1 MALQGSASYYL
12 HRGGIGGSGGSGQ
25 GHSVHGGGGGGGG
38 GSAAAQPGGIHS
50 SPAYKNLANTSIPVQ
65 QQQQQPNVGVSGGA
79 ASSSSFHIENPSQN
93 FPHGRA
99 MAVALPGSEPVKKKR
114 GRPRKY
120 APDGANMG
128 LGLSP
133 MSAPKPSS
141 ALVVSPGEKARR
153 GRPPGTGWK
162 QKLAPLGEWMNN
174 SAGLAFTPH
183 VLHVGVG
190 EDVAAKIL
198 AFAQQR
204 PRALCI
210 MSANGSVSAVT
221 LRQPTTSNNTVT
233 YEGRF
238 EILCLSGSYL
248 VADSGGPRNRTG
260 GISISVCSP
269 DGHII
274 GGAIGGRLIAANAV
288 QVVACSFVY
297 GGTKPKSKA
306 ESGTEDEKH
315 LEKSAEKSLI
325 PITAASS
332 QSYTPN
338 SGSSVWPPVARAE
351 VKNSQTDIDLMRG

>member
-1 MALQGSASYYL
+1 MDGREGMALPGSASYYL
-12 HRGGIGGSGGSGQ
+12 NRGGSGSSGP
-25 GHSVHGGGGGGGG
+25 GPNVHGAGG
-38 GSAAAQPGGIHS
+38 GSTAAQAGGLHIHTT
-50 SPAYKNLANTSIPVQ
+50 PVFKTLPNPSIAV
-65 QQQQQPNVGVSGGA
+65 QPNVGVGGGSVSG
-79 ASSSSFHIENPSQN
+79 SSFHVENPSSN
-93 FPHGRA
+93 FPHGRS
-99 MAVALPGSEPVKKKR
+99 MAIVSSALQGGEPVKKKR

-120 APDGANMG
+120 GPDGANMS

-133 MSAPKPSS
+133 LSASKHSS
-141 ALVVSPGEKARR
+141 LVISPGEKARR
-153 GRPPGTGWK
+153 GRPRGTGWK
-162 QKLAPLGEWMNN
+162 QQLAPLGEWMNS

-210 MSANGSVSAVT
+210 LSANGSVSAVT
-221 LRQPTTSNNTVT
+221 LRQPTTSGGTVT

-248 VADSGGPRNRTG
+248 LAESGGPRNRTG

-274 GGAIGGRLIAANAV
+274 GGAIGGRLTAANPV

-297 GGTKPKSKA
+297 GGTKPKNNA
-306 ESGTEDEKH
+306 ESGTKDEKH
-315 LEKSAEKSLI
+315 LLDQSAETSLT

-332 QSYTPN
+332 QGLTPN
-338 SGSSVWPPVARAE
+338 SGSSVWPPVSRPE
-351 VKNSQTDIDLMRG
+351 VKNSQTGIDLMRG